1 MPYTYQEKTFYRIN
15 DIQGKIYSPYKHSSD
30 LSFELHQSNF
40 NIILVLNE
48 KRFFFDFQF
57 SLLYFFSI
65 IAFPLAMCIGLNHIR
80 YFVLLYFCKIERKL
94 FPSHLLYQVNRS
106 KEKELIYP
114 LR

>member
-30 LSFELHQSNF
+30 LFFELHQSNF